1 MHPTMISRTDK
12 RVTTD
17 EKRGL
22 MRKVWINFL
31 IGSVVMP
38 QGIMVLT

>member
-1 MHPTMISRTDK
+1 MYPIMINRTDK
-12 RVTTD
+12 QVTMD
-17 EKRGL
+17 EEREL
-22 MRKVWINFL
+22 IRKGRINFL